1 VAKILDD
8 TGIMC
13 CGWWLVNRTRV
24 TNRIASLSHQN
35 KLIKTASSDTHKFT
49 IIALTLTRHG
59 RLQEC
64 TKKREHFQ
72 TILLQILTV
81 FRASEIIF

>member
-49 IIALTLTRHG
+49 IIALTLTKTWEITRMY
-59 RLQEC
+59 Q
-64 TKKREHFQ
+64 KKGTLSDYSLADPDGF
-72 TILLQILTV
+72 
-81 FRASEIIF
+81 